1 MPLLTRLIA
10 YGVKECRVIARDPA
24 SLAILFVMPVG
35 FVIIMSLALQDYFQQ
50 RVGADRDARASRR
63 FAVVVL
69 DGDGGAIAD
78 AICVQLAQGG
88 MIAVT
93 RRAATDF
100 ARAAVAQRER
110 VHNGAEQFALLVP
123 AGISQRVAKAFDE
136 AVPAQLLN
144 VPEERK
150 IDLDLL
156 IDPAVR
162 IDQRLLV
169 SGALERVLQ
178 GIEIRAALTQTLGSA
193 PAGDAFGGLLHLHV
207 VAPGSAAS
215 GAAEEMSL
223 PTSTQ
228 QNVSAYSLLAIF
240 MLVVPLSQ
248 TFIKERVQGAL
259 SRLRSI
265 GVSGIVI
272 VGGKVPPY
280 LLINLLQMA
289 LCLAV
294 GRFLLPLLGGEAL
307 QLGRSPAGVL
317 VLSAATSLAAIG
329 FALMVSMFARTAEQ
343 ATAFGATSVLLL
355 AALGG
360 IMVPKTVMPVW
371 LQHFAA
377 FSPLGWAQDGFLAL
391 FVRGASFADIVGCVL
406 GLLAFAATCLALAL
420 WRFSRTTFEH

>member
-1 MPLLTRLIA
+1 MALLTRLIA

-50 RVGADRDARASRR
+50 RAGADRGARASQRV
-63 FAVVVL
+63 AVVVL

-78 AICVQLAQGG
+78 AICVQLALGG
-88 MIAVT
+88 MITVT
-93 RRAATDF
+93 RRAAADF
-100 ARAAVAQRER
+100 ASAAAAQRER

-123 AGISQRVAKAFDE
+123 AGISQRVTKALGE
-136 AVPAQLLN
+136 ASPAQLLN
-144 VPEERK
+144 EPEERR
-150 IDLDLL
+150 IALDLL
-156 IDPAVR
+156 IDPATR

-178 GIEIRAALTQTLGSA
+178 GVEIRAALTRILGGQ
-193 PAGDAFGGLLHLHV
+193 PAGEASGGLLHLRV
-207 VAPGSAAS
+207 LAPGSAAS
-215 GAAEEMSL
+215 GGAEETSM

-228 QNVSAYSLLAIF
+228 QNVSGYSLLAIF

-265 GVSGIVI
+265 GVPGIVI

-294 GRFLLPLLGGEAL
+294 GRYLLPLLGGDAL
-307 QLGRSPAGVL
+307 QLGRSPIGVL
-317 VLSAATSLAAIG
+317 ALSAATSLAAIG
-329 FALMVSMFARTAEQ
+329 FALMVSMFARTSEQ

-355 AALGG
+355 AAMGG
-360 IMVPKTVMPVW
+360 IMVPKTVMPAW
-371 LQHFAA
+371 LQHYAA

-391 FVRGASFADIVGCVL
+391 FVRGAGFADIVGYVL

-420 WRFSRTTFEH
+420 WRFSHATFEQ